1 MTDSEISDILKLM
14 FESGLEGAGIVL
26 LLVLAYKVY
35 KLKIRTKSMCCD
47 DNVIIETQNNG
58 SDDVAMDYS
67 THPSVT
73 QQPITSEV

>member
-1 MTDSEISDILKLM
+1 MSDSEISDILKLM
-14 FESGLEGAGIVL
+14 FESGLEGAGIIL

-35 KLKIRTKSMCCD
+35 KIKIRTKSTCCD

-67 THPSVT
+67 THPVNS
-73 QQPITSEV
+73 QPITSSEV